1 MQKTI
6 LITGAG
12 AGIGAATARH
22 FAAQGW
28 RVGLYDRDEVAV
40 RALAAALGA
49 NAQAGL
55 LDVTQPAHWQRV
67 MQDWQQQVGR
77 LDVLFNN
84 AGILYS
90 GPFEEIS
97 AEQHARTF
105 EVNVMGVIHGCLHA
119 LPLLRATPGSRV
131 INMSSASAIYGQIN
145 LSSYS
150 ASKFAVRALT
160 EALDG
165 EWAAHG
171 IKVMDIMPLFV
182 QTGMLSGMKNKSV
195 ERLGVRITPEDVAR
209 TVWQAAQDDHA
220 LSPLHWVVGWQ
231 TRLFYQ
237 LTRITPAPLNRRINR
252 LIGR

>member
-1 MQKTI
+1 MQKAI

-28 RVGLYDRDEVAV
+28 IVGLYDRDENAV
-40 RALAAALGA
+40 RALANELGA
-49 NAQAGL
+49 PARAGL
-55 LDVTQPAHWQRV
+55 LDVTDAAQWQQV
-67 MQDWQQQVGR
+67 LQDWQQQVGR

-90 GPFEEIS
+90 GPFESIS

-105 EVNVMGVIHGCLHA
+105 EVNVMGLIHGCLNA
-119 LPLLRATPGSRV
+119 LPLLKATSGSRV

-171 IKVMDIMPLFV
+171 IKVMDVMPLFV
-182 QTGMLSGMKNKSV
+182 QTNMLQGMKNKSV
-195 ERLGVRITPEDVAR
+195 DRLGVKITPEDIAHI
-209 TVWQAAQDDHA
+209 VWRAANDHQR
-220 LSPLHWVVGWQ
+220 LSPLHWVAGWQ
-231 TRLFYQ
+231 TQLFYQ
-237 LTRITPAPLNRRINR
+237 LTRVTPEGISRRVNR